1 MQLTP
6 ALRRQICDT
15 IRMLAAD
22 GVEKAN
28 SGHPGA
34 PMGQAD
40 IAFVLWHEFLRF
52 DPTQPA
58 WWARD
63 RFVLSCG
70 HASMLLY
77 SMLHLWG
84 FDVSM
89 DDLKSFRQWD
99 SITPGH
105 PEVGLTPGVETTT
118 GPLGQGVANSVGM
131 ALAARMLAARVGTD
145 DFNVVPQRVFAMCGD
160 GDLMEGISSEAASLA
175 GHWGLSNLIWLY
187 DDNKISIDGSTEIAF
202 TEDVA
207 ERFEAFGWNV
217 FYADGH
223 DHEEIRVALRQAT
236 RQREKPSLVVCRT
249 HIGHGSPNKHDT
261 AGVHGSP
268 LGAKEMAATRAALGW
283 PEATFHIPDDVRA
296 FFAAARQDKIQ
307 ARVAWEAGHHDWARR
322 NPDPAALLDLLMRNR
337 APDDLAET
345 LLAAVPA
352 AGATRKLS
360 GAAISAAAK
369 AMPGLVGGS
378 ADLTESNGIEMHGHG
393 AFQED
398 NPKGRLVHYGIRE
411 HAMGAINN
419 GILLHGG
426 FRVFGGTFLVFAD
439 YLRPAVRLA
448 ALSHL
453 PNVFVLTHDSVF
465 LGEDGPTHQPI
476 EHLWALRLIPGV
488 IEFRPADGVEVA
500 MAWTFALT
508 RARGPVALA
517 LTRQNLPAVQRP
529 ASFTPTDVLKGG
541 YVVREAASPDVVFV
555 GTGSELQLCLAAAD
569 ALSAEGKSARV
580 ISMPSV
586 NLFLQQPAEYRDALI
601 PPGHPAVVS
610 VEAGVT
616 LPWKALT
623 GLGGVNVGVD
633 RFGASA
639 PAGVLAE
646 KFGLTAAAVTARVQA
661 HLAARK

>member
-1 MQLTP
+1 MHLTP
-6 ALRRQICDT
+6 ALRRQISDT

-77 SMLHLWG
+77 SLLHLWG
-84 FDVSM
+84 YDVSL

-99 SITPGH
+99 ALTPGH

-131 ALAARMLAARVGTD
+131 ALAARMLAARVGTA
-145 DFNVVPQRVFAMCGD
+145 DFNVVPQRVFVMCGD

-175 GHWGLSNLIWLY
+175 GHWGLSNLIWIY
-187 DDNKISIDGSTEIAF
+187 DDNDISIDGNTDLAF
-202 TEDVA
+202 TEDVEA
-207 ERFEAFGWNV
+207 RFEAFGWNV
-217 FYADGH
+217 LHADGH
-223 DHEEIRVALRQAT
+223 DHDEIRGALKQAT
-236 RQREKPSLVVCRT
+236 RERERPTLVICRT
-249 HIGHGSPNKHDT
+249 HIGQGSPNKVDS

-268 LGAKEMAATRAALGW
+268 LGAKEMAATRANLGW
-283 PEATFHIPDDVRA
+283 PAETFHIPDDVRA

-307 ARVAWEAGHHDWARR
+307 ARVAWEAGHRDWARR
-322 NPDPAALLDLLMRNR
+322 NPEKATLLDVLMRNR
-337 APDDLAET
+337 APDDLADRLVGAT
-345 LLAAVPA
+345 PA

-360 GAAISAAAK
+360 GAALAEAAR
-369 AMPGLVGGS
+369 AMPGLIGGS
-378 ADLTESNGIEMHGHG
+378 ADLTESNGIDFH
-393 AFQED
+393 AFGVFQRETPD
-398 NPKGRLVHYGIRE
+398 GRLVHYGIRE
-411 HAMGAINN
+411 HAMASINN
-419 GILLHGG
+419 GVLLHGG

-453 PNVFVLTHDSVF
+453 PNVFILTHDSVF
-465 LGEDGPTHQPI
+465 LGEDGPTHQPV

-488 IEFRPADGVEVA
+488 IEFRPADGLETA
-500 MAWTFALT
+500 MAWTFALS

-517 LTRQNLPAVQRP
+517 LTRQNLPAVTRP
-529 ASFTPTDVLKGG
+529 AAFQPTDVLRGG
-541 YVVREAASPDVVFV
+541 YVVREAEKPDVVFV

-569 ALSAEGKSARV
+569 ALAAEGRAVRV

-586 NLFLQQPAEYRDALI
+586 ALFLQQPAEYRDALL
-601 PPGHPAVVS
+601 PPGHARIVS

-623 GLGGVNVGVD
+623 GLGGLNIGLD

-639 PAGVLAE
+639 PAAVLAE
-646 KFGLTAAAVTARVQA
+646 KFGLTAAAVTERVRA
-661 HLAARK
+661 WLAG

>member
-89 DDLKSFRQWD
+89 EDLQSFRQWD

-131 ALAARMLAARVGTD
+131 ALAARMLAARVGTE

-187 DDNKISIDGSTEIAF
+187 DDNKISIDGSTELAF

-207 ERFEAFGWNV
+207 ERFEALGWNV
-217 FYADGH
+217 FHADGH

-236 RQREKPSLVVCRT
+236 RQRERPSLIVCRT

-261 AGVHGSP
+261 GRRARLAPGRQGDGRHAGEPG
-268 LGAKEMAATRAALGW
+268 L
-283 PEATFHIPDDVRA
+283 
-296 FFAAARQDKIQ
+296 
-307 ARVAWEAGHHDWARR
+307 ARR
-322 NPDPAALLDLLMRNR
+322 D
-337 APDDLAET
+337 
-345 LLAAVPA
+345 VPHSRR
-352 AGATRKLS
+352 G
-360 GAAISAAAK
+360 
-369 AMPGLVGGS
+369 
-378 ADLTESNGIEMHGHG
+378 
-393 AFQED
+393 
-398 NPKGRLVHYGIRE
+398 
-411 HAMGAINN
+411 
-419 GILLHGG
+419 
-426 FRVFGGTFLVFAD
+426 
-439 YLRPAVRLA
+439 
-448 ALSHL
+448 
-453 PNVFVLTHDSVF
+453 
-465 LGEDGPTHQPI
+465 
-476 EHLWALRLIPGV
+476 PGV
-488 IEFRPADGVEVA
+488 LRRRTAGQNP
-500 MAWTFALT
+500 
-508 RARGPVALA
+508 GP
-517 LTRQNLPAVQRP
+517 
-529 ASFTPTDVLKGG
+529 G
-541 YVVREAASPDVVFV
+541 
-555 GTGSELQLCLAAAD
+555 
-569 ALSAEGKSARV
+569 
-580 ISMPSV
+580 
-586 NLFLQQPAEYRDALI
+586 
-601 PPGHPAVVS
+601 
-610 VEAGVT
+610 
-616 LPWKALT
+616 
-623 GLGGVNVGVD
+623 GLGGRSPGL
-633 RFGASA
+633 GAPQPGRRLRCS
-639 PAGVLAE
+639 
-646 KFGLTAAAVTARVQA
+646 TS
-661 HLAARK
+661 